1 MQEIIEGFRRTHLLE
16 LQYEDRAGPS
26 SALGIWQGRKDS
38 NPRMPESKSG
48 ALTNLATPLHRLPVP
63 DRTPLFV
70 AGTPTQQGMMFQI
83 VALMYDPARWRRRQ
97 NQRCFDRC
105 KYRTA
110 GAGHS
115 GL

>member
-48 ALTNLATPLHRLPVP
+48 ALTNLATPLHRNPVFQP
-63 DRTPLFV
+63 DPFNIARNP
-70 AGTPTQQGMMFQI
+70 AGQGMDFQI
-83 VALMYDPARWRRRQ
+83 AAPPQQPTVGRGRQPHRRRKLRE
-97 NQRCFDRC
+97 NR
-105 KYRTA
+105 A
-110 GAGHS
+110 A
-115 GL
+115 